1 MRNFLFCLLMVG
13 AMAKTTYGDIKIV
26 PVGYSAGGQ
35 ALAGWLAY
43 DDSVK
48 EKRPG
53 VVVYPEWWGMT
64 DYPRSRAKQLAEL
77 GYVAFAADMYGDGKS
92 TDDPKEAGAWAGA
105 VKGDD
110 KVLVDRAKAAM
121 DLLKKDSRVDGSQ
134 IGAIGYCFG
143 GTVALELA
151 RSGAD
156 FQGLVSFH
164 GGLETDNPAEAGKF
178 KPKVLICT
186 GGLDSFVPA
195 KQVMAFEE
203 EMTNAG
209 ADWQVITYGGAH
221 HAFTN
226 PAADSHGIANI
237 AYNASADK
245 RSFEAMTAF
254 FKELFGK

>member
-1 MRNFLFCLLMVG
+1 MGKFLFTLLMVCL
-13 AMAKTTYGDIKIV
+13 MESKTYGDIKIT
-26 PVGYSAGGQ
+26 PISYSAGGQ
-35 ALAGWLAY
+35 SLAGWLAY

-53 VVVYPEWWGMT
+53 IVIYPEWWGLT
-64 DYPRSRAKQLAEL
+64 DYPKSRAKQLAEL
-77 GYVAFAADMYGDGKS
+77 GYVAFAADMYGDGKT
-92 TDDPKEAGAWAGA
+92 TDDPKEAGAWSSA

-110 KVLVDRAKAAM
+110 KMLVDRAAAAM
-121 DLLKKDSRVDGSQ
+121 DVLRKDSHVDDSQ

-164 GGLETDNPAEAGKF
+164 GGLATDNPAEAGKF
-178 KPKVLICT
+178 KPRVLICT
-186 GGLDSFVPA
+186 GGLDSFVP
-195 KQVMAFEE
+195 KEQVTDFED
-203 EMTNAG
+203 EMTKAG

-226 PAADSHGIANI
+226 PAADSHGIPNI

-245 RSFEAMTAF
+245 RSFAAMQAF
-254 FKELFGK
+254 FKETFGK